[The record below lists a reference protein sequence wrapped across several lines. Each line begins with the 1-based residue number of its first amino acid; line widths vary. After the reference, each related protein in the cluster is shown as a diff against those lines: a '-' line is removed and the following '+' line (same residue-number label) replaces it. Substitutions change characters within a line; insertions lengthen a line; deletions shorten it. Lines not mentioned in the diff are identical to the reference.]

1 MNKELEKSHIE
12 YLDKAFLGTM
22 ESQGYNNAKKAIKL
36 CLLNDTSVLKGE
48 EINYSKW
55 LLISSKYNGREN
67 IKKIGADDIAHILI
81 KYALTDFAKK
91 EKDFIVTEEDYI
103 KHRQNPI
110 LSEGITSDKACEIL
124 AYAAFK
130 DLYNAYI
137 LVLTNKPICS
147 AIMDS
152 LIENR
157 YLNML
162 IDEYDNF
169 DGKIKSPNLS
179 NEFRYMFYDKYKNLD
194 KDFSYLKQ
202 EHINY
207 VKDMI

>member
-36 CLLNDTSVLKGE
+36 CLLNDTSVLNGE
-48 EINYSKW
+48 TIDYSKW
-55 LLISSKYNGREN
+55 LLISNKYDGRKN
-67 IKKIGADDIAHILI
+67 IKKIQTDDIAHILI
-81 KYALTDFAKK
+81 KYAMTDFAKK
-91 EKDFIVTEEDYI
+91 EKEFKVTEEDYI
-103 KHRQNPI
+103 KHRKNPL
-110 LSEGITSDKACEIL
+110 LSEGISSEEACEIL
-124 AYAAFK
+124 AYAAFN

-137 LVLTNKPICS
+137 LVLTNNHICS

-157 YLNML
+157 YMNML

-169 DGKIKSPNLS
+169 DGKMKSPRLS

-194 KDFSYLKQ
+194 KDFACLKQ
-202 EHINY
+202 ENINY
-207 VKDMI
+207 AKDVV